1 MTDEQERKLFDV
13 AADGYDR
20 LMGRYLPTL
29 GVAFADAAGATS
41 GQRALDV
48 GCGPGGLTSVLVE
61 RLGAEAVAAIDPS
74 HQFVETCRTR
84 HPGVDVREGVAEQ
97 LPYPDDSFDATL
109 GCLVVGFMTDP
120 AAGVREM
127 RRVTRPGG
135 TIGLCFWTSD
145 RMPLLNTFWAAVG
158 DLRAAEQGDAGR
170 FGRRQGEIADLL
182 ERSGCADVV
191 ESSISGTATYAD
203 FEDWWSSF
211 TGGAGPVGAFQATL
225 TEAERRQVRT
235 RSRELLGDPPGP
247 FTLEAWT
254 WCAVGRA

>member
-20 LMGRYLPTL
+20 LMGRYVPTL
-29 GVAFADAAGATS
+29 GVAFADVAGVAS

-74 HQFVETCRTR
+74 GPFVETCRAR
-84 HPGVDVREGVAEQ
+84 HPGVDVRQGVAEQ
-97 LPYPDDSFDATL
+97 LPYPDDSFDVAL

-120 AAGVREM
+120 PAGVREM

-158 DLRAAEQGDAGR
+158 DLRAAEQGDSGR
-170 FGRRQGEIADLL
+170 FGRRQGEIAGLL

-191 ESSISGTATYAD
+191 ESSIAGTATYAD

-225 TEAERRQVRT
+225 NDAERSQVRT
-235 RSRELLGDPPGP
+235 RSRELLGDPTSS

-254 WCAVGRA
+254 WCALGRV